1 MSQLSDSDY
10 SIESINSDSQRS
22 ADSTNPKNN
31 PNVKR
36 PFPKSGKPILSKTG
50 SKSLIKSVITS
61 SVPIDY
67 TINASRDAI
76 YARTHANSDADYQAV
91 DNRRNQNRASN
102 TQARLKL
109 VKKYEENRDKNRDIS
124 YPPNPSVTI
133 NVNQNS
139 EHLVKRKSLKGT
151 VTVEEDRRQKS
162 MVVAYKV
169 SDILFE
175 LLKRI
180 PLDQVKTRLDELI
193 ANASPVNTSL
203 KRSDRLTV
211 RQLNHLN
218 STGLFDKAIEMT
230 LDKLNNYKHS
240 DTTVAYTESIINSVK
255 DKLLKWLFGTTTRG
269 GYSRSKTIKRSS
281 KKLTKRI
288 RSKKRR
294 SSLKRSKKRRSSKD
308 FV

>member
-109 VKKYEENRDKNRDIS
+109 VKKYEENPKFI
-124 YPPNPSVTI
+124 
-133 NVNQNS
+133 
-139 EHLVKRKSLKGT
+139 
-151 VTVEEDRRQKS
+151 
-162 MVVAYKV
+162 
-169 SDILFE
+169 F
-175 LLKRI
+175 
-180 PLDQVKTRLDELI
+180 
-193 ANASPVNTSL
+193 
-203 KRSDRLTV
+203 
-211 RQLNHLN
+211 
-218 STGLFDKAIEMT
+218 F
-230 LDKLNNYKHS
+230 
-240 DTTVAYTESIINSVK
+240 
-255 DKLLKWLFGTTTRG
+255 F
-269 GYSRSKTIKRSS
+269 
-281 KKLTKRI
+281 
-288 RSKKRR
+288 
-294 SSLKRSKKRRSSKD
+294 
-308 FV
+308 